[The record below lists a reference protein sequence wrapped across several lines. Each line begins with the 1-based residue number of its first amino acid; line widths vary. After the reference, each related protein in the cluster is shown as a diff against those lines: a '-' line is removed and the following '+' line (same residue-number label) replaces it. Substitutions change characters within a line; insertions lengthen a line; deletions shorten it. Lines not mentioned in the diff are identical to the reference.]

1 MSAETV
7 SSSGSSQLPE
17 QVPIPR
23 GPKLITTLGPG
34 LVLAMSFLG
43 VGDLTSSSTSG
54 ANYGYALIW
63 TLVLS
68 LVARGFIV
76 SMLAKYTLMN
86 RHGHT
91 QILQG
96 FASVAKWL
104 PAAMTVVVIVAGFVT
119 QAGFLKACATG
130 LYNLLGGAFGGQWGE
145 FAMAI
150 VVIGAS
156 VGMIS
161 AKKQFVILEYVA
173 RIASVLII
181 VTYIYAIIR
190 LGTFDVAGFFRGML
204 FQMPEGQVGTFA
216 PIIVAAA
223 TIGTIAGNMPN
234 LLYPGFMKDKG
245 WTGPK
250 YRKLQQL
257 DLVAGMGPLLIIN
270 LLFWIVA
277 AEYARANEFVITSEH
292 DLATLMQDIVG
303 PVGPTLLWGS
313 LFLAAFTSFP
323 AQTRGFAQ
331 LAMNGIHLSTKSGQK
346 WVGRDEED
354 PMFKWLQLGIFTV
367 LPVIAALP
375 KAPNLIALGI
385 GGTALSTLLALPAI
399 VIVMFLLTSSKKHML
414 DYAVNKKW
422 EMVVLGVLGIIAV
435 VVGVQIAINLPEMI
449 VAAFSG

>member
-1 MSAETV
+1 MTASTLP
-7 SSSGSSQLPE
+7 SRSQAPE
-17 QVPIPR
+17 QIPLPK
-23 GPKLITTLGPG
+23 GPQLITTLGPG

-68 LVARGFIV
+68 LLARTFIV
-76 SMLAKYTLMN
+76 STIAKYALMN

-91 QILQG
+91 QILEG

-104 PAAMTVVVIVAGFVT
+104 PAVMTVVVLVAGFVT
-119 QAGFLKACATG
+119 QAGFLKACAIG
-130 LYNLLGGAFGGQWGE
+130 LYNMFGGSFGGEWGQ

-150 VVIGAS
+150 IVVGAS
-156 VGMIS
+156 IGMIS
-161 AKKQFVILEYVA
+161 QKKQFTILEYIA

-181 VTYIYAIIR
+181 VTYIFAIFKI
-190 LGTFDVAGFFRGML
+190 GTFDVAGFFRGML
-204 FQMPEGQVGTFA
+204 FEMPKDQVGTFA

-257 DLVAGMGPLLIIN
+257 DLIAGMGPLLIIN

-277 AEYARANEFVITSEH
+277 AEYARAHEFVITSEQ
-292 DLATLMQDIVG
+292 DLATLMNTIVG
-303 PVGPTLLWGS
+303 PVGPFLLWMS

-323 AQTRGFAQ
+323 AMTRGFAQ
-331 LAMNGIHLSTKSGQK
+331 LAISGIHLSTKSGAK
-346 WVGRDEED
+346 WAGRDEED
-354 PMFKWLQLGIFTV
+354 PLFKWLQIGLFTA
-367 LPVIAALP
+367 LPIVAALP

-385 GGTALSTLLALPAI
+385 AGTALSTLLALPAI
-399 VIVMFLLTSSKKHML
+399 VVVMFILTSSKKHMH
-414 DYAVNKKW
+414 DYAVNKPW
-422 EMVVLGVLGIIAV
+422 ETVVLGILSVISIGVGI
-435 VVGVQIAINLPEMI
+435 QIAINLPQMI
-449 VAAFSG
+449 VSAFGG